1 MIDGKVTL
9 VTGAGGFIG
18 GWLAE
23 TLFLRGKKVR
33 AGVHDWSGAVRP
45 ARFSMNIVP
54 CDIMKPEQLNRVIAG
69 VDNVVHCAY
78 GSADVTVEGT
88 RNILDASH
96 QLGVERFVYLSTAE
110 VYGKVNGVI
119 DENFPYQYTGN
130 SYVDSK
136 IEAEKLCW
144 QYYERGLP
152 LVIIRPSIVYGP
164 FGRSWTIELA
174 RNLQSGNWGI
184 LNGHGNG
191 ICNLIFVLDLV
202 EGILLALQHES
213 AIGEAF
219 NFNGSEQISWNEYF
233 DKFNNALGL
242 PILTKKSSQATKMQ
256 TLLMEPVRRAA
267 KFAKTNFENQIRSVA
282 KKSRFVKSILKSAE
296 QSLKTTPRLDTLGLY
311 SRQAYYSA
319 EKAQTMLGYFPRF
332 DLEKGLDLS
341 VLWLEHVSVK
351 QTNGKTGA
359 TNS

>member
-1 MIDGKVTL
+1 MIDDKVTL

-23 TLFLRGKKVR
+23 TLFMKGKEVR

-45 ARFSMNIVP
+45 ARFLMDITP
-54 CDIMKPEQLNRVIAG
+54 CDIMKPEQLNCVIAG

-88 RNILDASH
+88 RNILNASH
-96 QLGVERFVYLSTAE
+96 QLGVERFVYMSTAE
-110 VYGKVNGVI
+110 VYGNVNGVI

-144 QYYERGLP
+144 QYYKRGLP
-152 LVIIRPSIVYGP
+152 VTIIRPSIVYGP
-164 FGRSWTIELA
+164 FGRTWTIELA

-184 LNGHGNG
+184 LDGHGDG
-191 ICNLIFVLDLV
+191 ICNLIYVLDLV
-202 EGILLALQHES
+202 DGILLTLQHEG
-213 AIGEAF
+213 AVGEAF
-219 NFNGSEQISWNEYF
+219 NFNGVEQINWNEYF
-233 DKFNNALGL
+233 NKFNEALDL
-242 PILTKKSSQATKMQ
+242 PKLAKKSSRATKIQ

-267 KFAKTNFENQIRSVA
+267 KFAKKNFESQIRSVA
-282 KKSRFVKSILKSAE
+282 KKSRVVKSILKSAE
-296 QSLKTTPRLDTLGLY
+296 QSLKTTPRLDTLSLY

-332 DLEKGLDLS
+332 NLEKGLDLS
-341 VLWLEHVSVK
+341 VRWLEHVSVI
-351 QTNGKTGA
+351 QSNGKTGA